1 MLTSRTLFVTGTSF
15 FSGEVNLGS
24 QVCYLAL
31 PNGSPFGYYSH
42 LGTYL
47 TDSFGSS
54 YGSYLYHFDMG
65 YEYAVNALDS
75 KGGVYLYDFASQTW
89 FYTSPSFPFPY
100 LYDFKL
106 NAVLYYYPDANNPGR
121 YNTDGVR
128 YFYNFAR
135 ARSSRNNCRGKKES
149 RPTPGSVVSTDANPE
164 GRLD

>member
-31 PNGSPFGYYSH
+31 PNGSPFGYYSQ

-54 YGSYLYHFDMG
+54 YGSYLYHFNMG

-128 YFYNFAR
+128 FFYNFAT
-135 ARSSRNNCRGKKES
+135 GQIITK
-149 RPTPGSVVSTDANPE
+149 
-164 GRLD
+164 